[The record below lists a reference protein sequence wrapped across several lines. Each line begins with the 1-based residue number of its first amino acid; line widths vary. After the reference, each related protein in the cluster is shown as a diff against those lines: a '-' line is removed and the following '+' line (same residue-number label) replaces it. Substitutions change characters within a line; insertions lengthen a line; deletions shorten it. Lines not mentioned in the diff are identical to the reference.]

1 MHTKDTITAA
11 KKQSL
16 RLASILRDW
25 ARETDSPTLAARAER
40 AAGCSTVWQGWR
52 CPDCGRLHHMVSYG
66 CRERLCPICAAKA
79 ARATAAQALQALP
92 IIDSISEGPRL
103 HWALVT
109 LTQRNVPGE
118 DLSAEIDRMLEAWA
132 ALRHQ
137 KPVKRTLLAWA
148 RNIEITYNAQADT
161 YHPHVHCIVAVA
173 DQQLTMP
180 ESTLWWADRWAQAMT
195 LDYTP
200 VCDVRPMVSDKAVY
214 EVSKYVCKMS
224 SVYQLPAPECAKAIR
239 CIALAIAGRRLKS
252 YGGLW
257 LKARRLI
264 GQRDAET
271 LTDQELADEAD
282 GLELSC
288 VCGSSSPLVP
298 YTLVW
303 AGMDYKEA

>member
-1 MHTKDTITAA
+1 MQDKNTITAA

-16 RLASILRDW
+16 MLATILREW

-40 AAGCSTVWQGWR
+40 AAGCSTVWQGWK

-92 IIDSISEGPRL
+92 VMEAINDGGRL
-103 HWALVT
+103 YWALVT
-109 LTQRNVPGE
+109 LTQRNVEATRLSGE
-118 DLSAEIDRMLEAWA
+118 ITKMLHAWA

-137 KPVKRTLLAWA
+137 KPVKRVLVAWA
-148 RNIEITYNAQADT
+148 RNIEITYNAKADT
-161 YHPHVHCIVAVA
+161 YHPHVHCIVAVSKE
-173 DQQLTMP
+173 QLTRP
-180 ESTLWWADRWAQAMT
+180 EATLWWAERWAQAME

-200 VCDVRPMVSDKAVY
+200 VCDVRQMVSDKAVF

-224 SVYQLPAPECAKAIR
+224 SVYQLPTMECTAAIR
-239 CIALAIAGRRLKS
+239 CIITAIAGRRLKS

-264 GQRDAET
+264 GQKDAEQ
-271 LTDQELADEAD
+271 LTDQELTDEAD
-282 GLELSC
+282 GLEMGC
-288 VCGSSSPLVP
+288 CCGSTAQLVP

-303 AGMDYKEA
+303 AGMEYKEV